1 MQFNKRNILL
11 VFVIII
17 AIFQSSIIL
26 EIRFFL
32 SNHLNFS
39 LLYLYISIPFYIL
52 FTVFFSIVIIQLKR
66 KNLIFTVILFIAL
79 ISRFLFGW
87 IKFYEYQQ
95 DHSKIDALN
104 IRDCFLER
112 NYPDYYTYLTKGCHI
127 SIYDV
132 VLGLFVLAFS
142 YISVFIITN
151 LIYTKQKKKNKTDQF
166 LIDN

>member
-1 MQFNKRNILL
+1 MQINKRNILL

-26 EIRFFL
+26 EIRSFL

-87 IKFYEYQQ
+87 IKFYEYQK
-95 DHSKIDALN
+95 DHSKFDALN

-127 SIYDV
+127 SINDV
-132 VLGLFVLAFS
+132 AFGLFILA
-142 YISVFIITN
+142 ISFISTYMLTN
-151 LIYTKQKKKNKTDQF
+151 LIYRKRKKKIKTDQF